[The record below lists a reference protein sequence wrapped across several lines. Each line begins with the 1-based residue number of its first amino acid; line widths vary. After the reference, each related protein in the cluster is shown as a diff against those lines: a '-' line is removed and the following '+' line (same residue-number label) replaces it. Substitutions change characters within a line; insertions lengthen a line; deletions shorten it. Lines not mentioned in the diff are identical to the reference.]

1 MPKRDSTPKDSKR
14 ARQKGEK
21 MMDLPASK
29 LRIPA
34 DAGGHRQRQQTGHTA
49 QLTSTC
55 ICTQLH
61 TQLTS
66 GYDREHTETLNN
78 MDRGLIEKCPKV
90 EPKGDRPKCLIRD
103 VQTH

>member
-49 QLTSTC
+49 QLTS
-55 ICTQLH
+55 
-61 TQLTS
+61 